1 MFRLLW
7 LIPAIPFAS
16 FIVLALVGSRISK
29 KAGGRDRRCCD
40 RCLQR

>member
-1 MFRLLW
+1 MLRLLW

-29 KAGGRDRRCCD
+29 KLAARSVLPRSLPPR
-40 RCLQR
+40 